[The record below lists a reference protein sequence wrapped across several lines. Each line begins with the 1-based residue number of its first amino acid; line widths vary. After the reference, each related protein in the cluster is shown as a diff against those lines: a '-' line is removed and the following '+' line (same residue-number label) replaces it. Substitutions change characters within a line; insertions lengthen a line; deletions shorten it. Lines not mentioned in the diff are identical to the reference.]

1 MDIEIIRNIVRTK
14 RYHVKLH
21 AVQHALQEGFGEK
34 EILAALLTG
43 AIIETYPERGRILVC
58 GKAMFDANMEM
69 YLHVVCEQNWPDQ
82 IEIVTAY
89 VPSRLDWGEP
99 PIRRKSRR
107 K

>member
-1 MDIEIIRNIVRTK
+1 MDIKIIRNIVRTK
-14 RYHVKLH
+14 RYQVKLR

-43 AIIETYPERGRILVC
+43 SIIETYPERGRVLVC
-58 GKAMFDANMEM
+58 GKAIFDTNMEM
-69 YLHVVCEQNWPDQ
+69 YLHVVCEQNWSDQ

-89 VPSRLDWGEP
+89 IPSRLDWGEP
-99 PIRRKSRR
+99 PIKRKSGR